1 MFLAARRW
9 RVASDYLE
17 SSQRDAEEITKTLQ
31 QVDTLLASEK
41 LHQLYQG
48 DAAELRKNVRK
59 MLVNVK
65 TDLEALGN
73 LEKDDPFKTD
83 PTLANQRYK
92 LIKNIET
99 AKIDFEFEIIPALE
113 KLTKQIVETSKQNP
127 PAQVDEKALPPPPA
141 GEKWTVQ
148 KVLDTASQFVEQ
160 AARAGAIFTKAY
172 TLAKALGLI
181 LGIPVP

>member
-1 MFLAARRW
+1 
-9 RVASDYLE
+9 VASDYLE
-17 SSQRDAEEITKTLQ
+17 SSLSDAEEIAKTLQ
-31 QVDTLLASEK
+31 QVDALLGSDK
-41 LHQLYQG
+41 LDQLYKG

-59 MLVNVK
+59 MLVNIK

-99 AKIDFEFEIIPALE
+99 AKIDFEFEIVPALE
-113 KLTKQIVETSKQNP
+113 KLTRQVVETSKQNP
-127 PAQVDEKALPPPPA
+127 PQQVNEETLPPPPP

-172 TLAKALGLI
+172 TLAKALGLV
-181 LGIPVP
+181 LGIPIP

>member
-1 MFLAARRW
+1 MFFSDQEV
-9 RVASDYLE
+9 RVASEYVE
-17 SSQRDAEEITKTLQ
+17 SSQGDAEEIAKTLQ

-59 MLVNVK
+59 MLVSIR
-65 TDLEALGN
+65 TDLEALDN
-73 LEKDDPFKTD
+73 LEKEDPFKTD

-92 LIKNIET
+92 LIKNIES
-99 AKIDFEFEIIPALE
+99 AKVDFEFEIVPALE
-113 KLTKQIVETSKQNP
+113 KLTRQVVETSKQNP
-127 PAQVDEKALPPPPA
+127 PAQVDEQALPPPPA

-172 TLAKALGLI
+172 TLAKALGLV
-181 LGIPVP
+181 LGIPIP

>member
-1 MFLAARRW
+1 M
-9 RVASDYLE
+9 ASDYLE
-17 SSQRDAEEITKTLQ
+17 SSLSDAEEIAKTLQ
-31 QVDTLLASEK
+31 QVDALLGSDK
-41 LHQLYQG
+41 LDQLYKG

-59 MLVNVK
+59 MLVNIK

-99 AKIDFEFEIIPALE
+99 AKIDFEFEIVPALE
-113 KLTKQIVETSKQNP
+113 KLTRQVVETSKQNP
-127 PAQVDEKALPPPPA
+127 PQQVNEETLPPPPP

-172 TLAKALGLI
+172 TLAKALGLV
-181 LGIPVP
+181 LGIPIP

>member
-1 MFLAARRW
+1 
-9 RVASDYLE
+9 VASDYLE
-17 SSQRDAEEITKTLQ
+17 SSLSDAEEIAKTLQ
-31 QVDTLLASEK
+31 QVDALLGSDK
-41 LHQLYQG
+41 LDQLYKG

-59 MLVNVK
+59 MLVNIK

-99 AKIDFEFEIIPALE
+99 AKIDFEFEIVPALE
-113 KLTKQIVETSKQNP
+113 KLTRQVVETSKQNP
-127 PAQVDEKALPPPPA
+127 PQQVNEETLPPPPP

-148 KVLDTASQFVEQ
+148 KVLDTASQFIEQ

-172 TLAKALGLI
+172 TLAKALGLV
-181 LGIPVP
+181 LGIPIP

>member
-1 MFLAARRW
+1 M
-9 RVASDYLE
+9 ASDYVE
-17 SSQRDAEEITKTLQ
+17 SSLGDAEEIAKTLQ
-31 QVDTLLASEK
+31 QVDALLGSDK
-41 LHQLYQG
+41 LNQLYQG

-59 MLVNVK
+59 MLVNIK
-65 TDLEALGN
+65 TDLEALSN

-99 AKIDFEFEIIPALE
+99 AKIDFEFEIVPALE
-113 KLTKQIVETSKQNP
+113 KLTRQVVETSKQNP
-127 PAQVDEKALPPPPA
+127 PEQVNEETLPPPPP

-172 TLAKALGLI
+172 TLAKALGLV
-181 LGIPVP
+181 LGIPIP